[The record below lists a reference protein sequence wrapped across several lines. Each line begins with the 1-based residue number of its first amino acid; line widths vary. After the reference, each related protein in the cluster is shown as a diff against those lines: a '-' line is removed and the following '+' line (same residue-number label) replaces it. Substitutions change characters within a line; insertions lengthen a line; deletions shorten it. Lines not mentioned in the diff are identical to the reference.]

1 LNSELNLCGRKD
13 DSKAA
18 IVALNTFVKSFCL
31 DCTRSKEYGKYIF
44 RCQDCGFRSGSICT
58 VKNFA
63 HSLDED
69 FYDKINFG
77 CLVSPETD
85 AELVAGNCFYSTI
98 CANFSKEKTE

>member
-1 LNSELNLCGRKD
+1 
-13 DSKAA
+13 
-18 IVALNTFVKSFCL
+18 
-31 DCTRSKEYGKYIF
+31 
-44 RCQDCGFRSGSICT
+44 